1 MQIMRSALALRSS
14 LLKFRRECSD
24 FGRLQFLIPM
34 DVFLESLETEFN
46 LPEVPISSSQASKP
60 SYEQLERQIRYQKRK
75 REQAEEQLRDN
86 MAARMG
92 QRIQTLWYVRTA
104 VADPIVP
111 AQTLSN
117 VCKEFPI
124 TESVAGCQ

>member
-1 MQIMRSALALRSS
+1 
-14 LLKFRRECSD
+14 
-24 FGRLQFLIPM
+24 M

-104 VADPIVP
+104 MADPTIP
-111 AQTLSN
+111 AQTLRN
-117 VCKEFPI
+117 LRKEFPI